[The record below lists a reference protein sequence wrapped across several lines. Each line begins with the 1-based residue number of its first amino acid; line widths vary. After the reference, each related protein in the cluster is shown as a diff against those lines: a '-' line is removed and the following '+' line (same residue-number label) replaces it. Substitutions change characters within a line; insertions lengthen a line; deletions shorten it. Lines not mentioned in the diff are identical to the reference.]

1 MKKIYLLSSTLLF
14 SLAAVAQTPEIGK
27 ANPIAAKPFAHVIPT
42 DRTFVCGD
50 TAGWQN
56 FTDFTPEFAAI
67 SGGAVIYG
75 YTGGGYIY
83 GNNVSTN
90 VLRICGQGYQN
101 LNLDPLSISGV
112 VLWFGGKESDL
123 GSSGTS
129 KVVITAFDVI
139 ANRSRN
145 TNGSGTFNS
154 TVNNWPGPATTAK
167 CSADLLFSDVDT
179 LAFNYVPFLT
189 PANFTGDFA
198 VVMDVTS
205 LAAGDT
211 VGLVSDSQNDA
222 QNLDYTW
229 HKIGTNWYVT
239 DQLFSNPG
247 SPDFGSG
254 GLDNDIAMWPVVCD
268 PVSGV
273 SEFYNGMKLTT
284 FPNPAVNSTVIEYTL
299 EENSKNVSIV
309 VFDLTGRKLINNVY
323 EEQNAG
329 TYKVTLATENLAA
342 GSYLYQLN
350 ANGHRFTKQFV
361 VSK

>member
-1 MKKIYLLSSTLLF
+1 MKKIYLLSSLLLL
-14 SLAAVAQTPEIGK
+14 SAAAISQTSEAGK
-27 ANPIAAKPFAHVIPT
+27 ATPLASKSFTKGVAT
-42 DRTFVCGD
+42 ERTFTCGD

-101 LNLDPLSISGV
+101 LNLDPLSISGA
-112 VLWFGGKESDL
+112 VLWFAGQESDA

-129 KVVITAFDVI
+129 KVVITAWDMA
-139 ANRSRN
+139 ANKSYN

-154 TVNNWPGPATTAK
+154 TVLNSPGPTGSAK
-167 CSADLLFSDVDT
+167 ASADLLFSAIDT
-179 LAFNYVPFLT
+179 LGFNYVPFAT
-189 PANFTGDFA
+189 PANFLGDFA
-198 VVMDVTS
+198 LVMDVTP
-205 LAAGDT
+205 LAGGDT

-229 HKIGTNWYVT
+229 HKIGTKWYVT

-247 SPDFGSG
+247 SPDFGSL

-273 SEFYNGMKLTT
+273 SEFYNGMKLTAS
-284 FPNPAVNSTVIEYTL
+284 PNPAVNSTVVEYSL
-299 EENSKNVSIV
+299 EQNSKNVSLV
-309 VFDLTGRKLINNVY
+309 VYDLTGRKLINNVF
-323 EEQNAG
+323 ENQSAG
-329 TYKVTLATENLAA
+329 TYKAELNTANLAP
-342 GSYLYQLN
+342 GNYLYQLN
-350 ANGHRFTKQFV
+350 ANGHRFTKMFV